1 MNENGHF
8 QIDEQTWELLM
19 EKINSIHEDVKA
31 TCTQATITNGR
42 VSVLEQWKSFIQ
54 GALALAGILV
64 LPALGYVVYTV
75 VTKVH

>member
-1 MNENGHF
+1 MGENGHF

-31 TCTQATITNGR
+31 TRQQATITNGR

-54 GALALAGILV
+54 GALALGSV
-64 LPALGYVVYTV
+64 LIVPALAWVVYTV